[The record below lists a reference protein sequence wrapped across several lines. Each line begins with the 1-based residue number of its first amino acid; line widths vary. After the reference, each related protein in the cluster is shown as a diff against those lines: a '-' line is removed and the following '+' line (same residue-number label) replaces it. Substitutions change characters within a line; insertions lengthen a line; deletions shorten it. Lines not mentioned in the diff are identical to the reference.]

1 MRPPNWEAVSVD
13 DSVVGAF
20 STELKVRPLIARILL
35 GRGIS
40 EVGVAA
46 KFLTPRLADLRPPE
60 GMADLGRAVERLVAA
75 LAGGETIGVFGDYDV
90 DGVTTAA
97 VLTATFR
104 ALGGKV
110 VARCASR
117 DAGYGLGPDDVARF
131 AADGCS
137 VLVTGDCGTSDYE
150 ALHTARERGLDVIVI
165 DHHQLPERE
174 SEAFALINPRRPD
187 DRFPFKGLASCGVA
201 FYLAAALRTRL
212 RDKFP
217 AFDPRDLLDLVALG
231 TIADV
236 VPLVDENRILVAH
249 GLRVLSTRKRPA
261 VAALAAKAELEAG
274 DLTAH
279 DVGFRFAPRLNA
291 AGRLGEAQLALDLLL
306 APDPKTA
313 ARLAD
318 ELEDRNAER
327 QRIQELVWTEAQA
340 AAAEHETAPAI
351 VVGAE
356 GWHPGVVGIIA
367 ARLVDKFARPAIV
380 VGFRGG
386 EGRGSARTVPGFDLF
401 AALARSSEHLVRYG
415 GHAAAAGMTVT
426 PDKLEAFRR
435 QFGAAIREQAAGR
448 VAAAVRV
455 DAVVGLGDLDVPFTE
470 ELARLAPFGAANAEP
485 VFALRGVTTQATR
498 RVGQG
503 HLQLTLM
510 DGGAVGEA
518 IAFGMADRDPGTG
531 AAVDVLATAELD
543 TFRGARRARLKVRH
557 LAAHD
562 PAAAPRPSASAAL
575 RD

>member
-1 MRPPNWEAVSVD
+1 MRPPGWEAVAVD
-13 DSVVGAF
+13 DLVASALAA
-20 STELKVRPLIARILL
+20 ELKVRPLTARILL
-35 GRGIS
+35 GRGLG
-40 EVGVAA
+40 EAGVAE

-60 GMADLGRAVERLVAA
+60 GMADLGKAIERLVAA
-75 LAGGETIGVFGDYDV
+75 LAAGETIGVFGDYDV

-97 VLTATFR
+97 VLATTFR

-131 AADGCS
+131 AADGCR
-137 VLVTGDCGTSDYE
+137 VLVTGDCGTSDHE
-150 ALHTARERGLDVIVI
+150 ALRAARARGLDVIVI
-165 DHHQLPERE
+165 DHHQLPEGD

-187 DRFPFKGLASCGVA
+187 DAFPFKGLASCGVA

-212 RDKFP
+212 RDRFP
-217 AFDPRDLLDLVALG
+217 AFDPRELLDLVALG

-236 VPLVDENRILVAH
+236 VPLVAENRILVAH
-249 GLRVLSTRKRPA
+249 GLRALTARKRPA
-261 VAALAAKAELEAG
+261 IAALASKAELEAG
-274 DLTAH
+274 AITAH

-306 APDPKTA
+306 APDAATA

-318 ELEDRNAER
+318 ELEDKNVER
-327 QRIQELVWTEAQA
+327 QRIQELVWAEALA

-351 VVGAE
+351 VVGQE

-367 ARLVDKFARPAIV
+367 ARLVDKFARPAVV

-401 AALARSSEHLVRYG
+401 AALARSSEHLARFG
-415 GHAAAAGMTVT
+415 GHAAAAGMSVT
-426 PDKLEAFRR
+426 ADKLDAFRG
-435 QFGAAIREQAAGR
+435 QFAAAIRAQAAG
-448 VAAAVRV
+448 ASAPAVRV
-455 DAVVGLGDLDVPFTE
+455 DAVVRLGDLDLPFAE
-470 ELARLAPFGAANAEP
+470 ELARLQPFGAANAEP
-485 VFALRGVTTQATR
+485 VFAVRGVTTQATR
-498 RVGQG
+498 VVGQG

-510 DGGAVGEA
+510 DRGAFAEA

-531 AAVDVLATAELD
+531 AAVDLLTTAELD

-557 LAAHD
+557 LTVHAA
-562 PAAAPRPSASAAL
+562 ASAAL
-575 RD
+575 ASAGAASAD